1 MIGDGLKLH
10 IYRRANKISIQE
22 GFRVSK
28 HLWRKGILGNLYCIC
43 VDLYI
48 LQKCQLHM
56 HTYRYSLNNS
66 GWELNRFNSVLWRHV
81 QNKTKK
87 RHSLQ
92 WLTWTVWHQCHPQ
105 VLLSDFRWMAIISCA
120 FTFLIFSRFLWAFKL
135 SHQEWLY
142 TFSHSSQTPLCN
154 VFWIFSQ
161 QRWRPLLFILESGLA
176 LLWLAFCWK
185 EICKHD
191 AEALKELCVW
201 DLLSYSLRNHSGMWT
216 NSGFPTTGWDQRRIE
231 VPLLSIVAVSIYIRN
246 NSFLFAAYLWKLVI
260 PCLFDNSHSNRC
272 LVISLW
278 F

>member
-87 RHSLQ
+87 RHSLR

-135 SHQEWLY
+135 SHQERLY
-142 TFSHSSQTPLCN
+142 TFSHFSQTPLCN

-161 QRWRPLLFILESGLA
+161 QKVKAIAFYPWIWACPLVTC
-176 LLWLAFCWK
+176 LLLKRNLQTWCRGFKRTVCLGFAF
-185 EICKHD
+185 
-191 AEALKELCVW
+191 
-201 DLLSYSLRNHSGMWT
+201 LLLMK
-216 NSGFPTTGWDQRRIE
+216 
-231 VPLLSIVAVSIYIRN
+231 
-246 NSFLFAAYLWKLVI
+246 SFWHV
-260 PCLFDNSHSNRC
+260 N
-272 LVISLW
+272 
-278 F
+278 